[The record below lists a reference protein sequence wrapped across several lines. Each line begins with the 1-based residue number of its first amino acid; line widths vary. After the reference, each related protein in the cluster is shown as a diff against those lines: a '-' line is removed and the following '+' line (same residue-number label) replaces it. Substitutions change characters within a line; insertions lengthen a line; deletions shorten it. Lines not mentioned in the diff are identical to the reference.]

1 MSKVFG
7 IIAFLVLSACSI
19 PPAPKPEQS
28 MLKMWSPEWTG
39 SGFVMRAKHRNVIIT
54 NAHVCQD
61 LKFMVAEGVKG
72 DKHKVRVL
80 GIDEQQDLCALQAPK
95 NYPAMSMGY
104 GVKIGQPVC
113 GLGFPFPNDLTK
125 ACGKILGYARPLGS
139 NDLLT
144 TAASFPGDSGGP
156 LFDMQGR
163 IIGCVHAGNSRE
175 AEPGAMLI
183 SLAIQGYEIRE
194 FLKRF

>member
-1 MSKVFG
+1 MNKLFG
-7 IIAFLVLSACSI
+7 IIAFLVLSACSL

-28 MLKMWSPEWTG
+28 MFRMWSAEWSG

-80 GIDEQQDLCALQAPK
+80 GIDQQQDLCALQAPK
-95 NYPAMSMGY
+95 DYPALHLGY
-104 GVKIGQPVC
+104 GVTIGQRVRSF
-113 GLGFPFPNDLTK
+113 GFPYHNDLTISS
-125 ACGKILGYARPLGS
+125 GNIIGYLRPLGS
-139 NDLLT
+139 NDLL
-144 TAASFPGDSGGP
+144 SSNSVFGGNSGGP
-156 LFDMQGR
+156 LLNMSGEV
-163 IIGCVHAGNSRE
+163 IGCVHASNSE
-175 AEPGAMLI
+175 KAKIGAKLI
-183 SLAIQGYEIRE
+183 ALSIQAYDIRE